1 MTASKKEELIDK
13 ALEVFYREGFH
24 ATGMDRLVAVTGI
37 SKTSMY
43 KHFKTKEDLILATLE
58 RRHKY
63 LMTLIIDRTDER
75 ADTPAARLIASFDSL
90 KDWIA
95 GGRFQSCMFIKAS
108 SEFQDPSHPIH
119 KISADHKRT
128 LQDYFVAQAK
138 AANAR
143 NPEQLGH
150 QLMLLQ
156 EGAIVTAHM
165 QGGSEAADDAKAAA
179 EVLVAAALA

>member
-1 MTASKKEELIDK
+1 MAASKKDELIDK

-63 LMTLIIDRTDER
+63 LKALIIDRTEEL
-75 ADTPAARLIASFDSL
+75 ADTPAKRLIAAFDSL
-90 KDWIA
+90 KEWIA

-108 SEFQDPSHPIH
+108 SEYQAPAHPIH
-119 KISADHKRT
+119 KISADHKRM

-143 NPEQLGH
+143 DAERLGR

-156 EGAIVTAHM
+156 EGAIVTAHL
-165 QGGSEAADDAKAAA
+165 QGGYDAADDAKAAA
-179 EVLVAAALA
+179 EVLVEAALS

>member
-13 ALEVFYREGFH
+13 ALDVFYREGFH
-24 ATGMDRLVAVTGI
+24 ATGMDRLVAVTGL

-58 RRHKY
+58 RRHKH
-63 LMTLIIDRTDER
+63 LKALIIDRTEAL
-75 ADTPAARLIASFDSL
+75 ADRPEKRLIAAFDSL
-90 KDWIA
+90 REWIA

-108 SEFQDPSHPIH
+108 SEYQDPAHPIH
-119 KISADHKRT
+119 KISADHKRM
-128 LQDYFVAQAK
+128 LQDYFVVQAK
-138 AANAR
+138 AAGAR

-156 EGAIVTAHM
+156 EGAIVTAHLH
-165 QGGSEAADDAKAAA
+165 GGSEAADDAKAAA
-179 EVLVAAALA
+179 EVLVSHALR